1 MFRIQNKFLRSFC
14 WTMFSIVMIIFY
26 AVIALVSC
34 HYTFVDNK
42 YEVASVEQYR
52 DYDNSYSGKTAHELL
67 DPYFPEQIEP
77 YFDDVEYVYRS
88 IKHDGEAFE
97 SMLEF
102 TIKDEAVFNDYVSR
116 QIGDKTLHTFPF
128 DSAFQEYYISS
139 KLDITTSSYKDDVW
153 YIYSSADVRLILI
166 NHSENRIIFYGL
178 YEWDSSAE
186 TDYLNVLYTRFGID
200 HYEYE
205 AYLDFLEGHGDGSTP
220 VWGHGAS
227 STPSAVSR
235 NGYAWVE

>member
-77 YFDDVEYVYRS
+77 YFEDVEYIYRS

-102 TIKDEAVFNDYVSR
+102 TIKDEAVFNDYVSQ
-116 QIGDKTLHTFPF
+116 QITGETLQTFPF
-128 DSAFQEYYISS
+128 DSAFQESHN
-139 KLDITTSSYKDDVW
+139 TF
-153 YIYSSADVRLILI
+153 VRWLL
-166 NHSENRIIFYGL
+166 SQ
-178 YEWDSSAE
+178 
-186 TDYLNVLYTRFGID
+186 
-200 HYEYE
+200 
-205 AYLDFLEGHGDGSTP
+205 
-220 VWGHGAS
+220 
-227 STPSAVSR
+227 
-235 NGYAWVE
+235 